1 MLTPGLVSVT
11 FRQLAPEEIIALVRQ
26 AGLAAIEWGGDV
38 HVPHGDLARARQVGR
53 LTREAGLQVSS
64 YGSYY
69 RVGHVEPCPFEAVLD
84 SALELGAP
92 TIRVWAGKVGSRA
105 AGEDGWQQVIADSR
119 RISALAARAGLS
131 VAYEFHG
138 HTLTDTPA
146 AARRLLE
153 SVDHPALRCYW
164 QPPQGATFANALQGL
179 TTIQPWLSNLHIFQW
194 QVNGDPPQVDR
205 RPLAEGASVWPEY
218 LRQADQ
224 AGSSRFALLEFVRGD
239 DPRQFLQDAN
249 VLCGWLKYS
258 NDIDKYTHF
267 ADKTTLG
274 GGE

>member
-11 FRQLAPEEIIALVRQ
+11 FRQLAPQEIVDWVQR

-53 LTREAGLQVSS
+53 LTREAGLQVAS

-69 RVGHVEPCPFEAVLD
+69 RVGQAEPCPFEAVLD

-92 TIRVWAGKVGSRA
+92 TIRVWAGKVGSEA
-105 AGEDGWQQVIADSR
+105 AGEDDWQQVIADSQ

-153 SVDHPALRCYW
+153 SAAHPALRCYW
-164 QPPQGATFANALQGL
+164 QPPQGATFADALQGL
-179 TTIQPWLSNLHIFQW
+179 TTIQPWLSNLHIFHW
-194 QVNGDPPQVDR
+194 QLNGDPPQAER
-205 RPLAEGASVWPEY
+205 RPLAEGDSIWPEY

-224 AGSSRFALLEFVRGD
+224 DGHPRFALLEFVRGD
-239 DPRQFLQDAN
+239 APVQFLQDAA
-249 VLCGWLKYS
+249 VLGSWL
-258 NDIDKYTHF
+258 
-267 ADKTTLG
+267 
-274 GGE
+274 

>member
-11 FRQLAPEEIIALVRQ
+11 FRQLAPQEIVDWVLR

-53 LTREAGLQVSS
+53 LTRAAGLQVSS

-69 RVGHVEPCPFEAVLD
+69 RVGQAEPCSFEAVLD

-92 TIRVWAGKVGSRA
+92 TIRVWAGKVGSGA
-105 AGEDGWQQVIADSR
+105 AGEEDWQRVIADSQ
-119 RISALAARAGLS
+119 RISEMAARAGLS

-146 AARRLLE
+146 AARRLLG
-153 SVDHPALRCYW
+153 SVAHPAMRCYW
-164 QPPQGATFANALQGL
+164 QPPQGVTFADALQGL
-179 TTIQPWLSNLHIFQW
+179 ATIQPWLSNLHIFHW
-194 QVNGDPPQVDR
+194 RLNGDPPLAER

-224 AGSSRFALLEFVRGD
+224 DGHPRFALLEFVRGD
-239 DPRQFLQDAN
+239 DPLQFLQDAAI
-249 VLCGWLKYS
+249 LCSWL
-258 NDIDKYTHF
+258 
-267 ADKTTLG
+267 
-274 GGE
+274 